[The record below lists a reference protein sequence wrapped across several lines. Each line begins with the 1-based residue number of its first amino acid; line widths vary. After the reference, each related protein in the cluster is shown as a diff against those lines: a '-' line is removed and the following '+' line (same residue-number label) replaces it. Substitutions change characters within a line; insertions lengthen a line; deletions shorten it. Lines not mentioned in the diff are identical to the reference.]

1 MRIVHVIT
9 RLIVGG
15 AQENTILCCQDLI
28 RDFGDEVLLVTGPA
42 LGPEGSLAEDALK
55 RNIPMVTIGALR
67 RNINPWRDAGSYHQI
82 KRVLRDFNPEVVHT
96 HSAKAGVLGRFAA
109 AHLGVPAIVHTV
121 HGAPFHAYQNAISR
135 RFFQLIEKQA
145 ARRCHQFVSVADAM
159 TDIMVNARIAHRE
172 KFITFYSGM
181 DVDLFLNSDSTR
193 KKVRRQ
199 LGYDSDQIV
208 VGKVARLFDLKGHSD
223 VIRAARAIVDRQPKV
238 QFLFV
243 GDGILKDSLRSEIS
257 RNNLD
262 KHFQFTGLVT
272 PQRVAE
278 LMGAMDLVVHAS
290 LREGLARAL
299 PQALIAGKPVV
310 SYDVDGAREVVVQ
323 GVTGYLVP
331 PCDVVQLGEAIGT
344 LVGDQESRRR
354 MGQEGSRQL
363 RGLFSHQAMTESLR
377 KLYQSLL
384 RGPSPPG

>member
-1 MRIVHVIT
+1 MRIAHVIT

-28 RDFGDEVLLVTGPA
+28 RDFGDEVLLVTGPS
-42 LGPEGSLAEDALK
+42 LGPEGSLAEDALD

-67 RNINPWRDAGSYHQI
+67 RNINPWGDTGSYYQI
-82 KRVLRDFNPEVVHT
+82 KRVLKDFNPEVVHT

-135 RFFQLIEKQA
+135 RFFQFIEKQA

-159 TDIMVNARIAHRE
+159 TDRMVNAGIARRE
-172 KFITFYSGM
+172 KFITLYSGM
-181 DVDLFLNSDSTR
+181 DVDLFLNSEATR
-193 KKVRRQ
+193 QEVRRQ
-199 LGYDSDQIV
+199 LGYDHDQIV
-208 VGKVARLFDLKGHSD
+208 VGKVARLFNLKGHSD
-223 VIRAARAIVDRQPKV
+223 VIRAARSVVDRQPKV

-243 GDGILKDSLRSEIS
+243 GDGILKDSLRLEIS

-262 KHFQFTGLVT
+262 KHFQFTGLVA
-272 PQRVAE
+272 PRRVAE

-310 SYDVDGAREVVVQ
+310 SYDVDGAREVVMQ
-323 GVTGYLVP
+323 GVTGYLIP
-331 PCDVVQLGEAIGT
+331 PCNVVQLGEAIAK

-363 RGLFSHQAMTESLR
+363 RGLFRHQAMTESLR

-384 RGPSPPG
+384 RGPFPPG